1 MLSRLRHSVCIVTVT
16 NCKLSWVSI
25 KSTQLNT
32 AVAANCQ
39 YHAVKRTVYR
49 HCYRLIMQPRQ
60 NICIGHRSNQRL
72 QQIDR
77 WAKTDMKH
85 RSPFAQLSW
94 ANVIELADNYPFP
107 FLPTHDERILMPIWI
122 TWTHAYVVL
131 TVYQCNR
138 ILNTAVQVNQTI
150 RTTKINA
157 WPI

>member
-1 MLSRLRHSVCIVTVT
+1 MLTNGYRPSCPLDASAIACLPLSVSASIV
-16 NCKLSWVSI
+16 S
-25 KSTQLNT
+25 
-32 AVAANCQ
+32 AANPRSRRCSHATS
-39 YHAVKRTVYR
+39 YHNLYR
-49 HCYRLIMQPRQ
+49 Y
-60 NICIGHRSNQRL
+60 ICTGHRSNQRL

-94 ANVIELADNYPFP
+94 INVIELADNYPFP

-157 WPI
+157 WPIALR